1 VVDSTTQHTDPD
13 ARATRDPESSEA
25 LPDVES
31 RLRQLAEEVR
41 VRGREIDELQ
51 ASDKHRPWYR
61 QVSSIVAIGALVVS
75 LLSAVASYQLQTSAE
90 TRAQTRERVQD
101 RSDLRS
107 ILQRLI
113 VLPRELQELYTAYP
127 GSAAELS
134 RNVVSEYALLT
145 GQAVKIIEN
154 LDQVDDDDVSAS
166 EYNALATAL
175 SQMPGGHEEAR
186 TYFQRA
192 ADRANN
198 LTEEITAV
206 RSIGILEN
214 QMGAYDAMRAQYER
228 ALEVTRNEE
237 YPVTDFVRATTD
249 TETYVQWASHEIS
262 NGSCVDAE
270 RILNSAHEVA
280 TEAGVFVADASVS
293 ARYEALLV
301 SLSECVR

>member
-1 VVDSTTQHTDPD
+1 M
-13 ARATRDPESSEA
+13 RE
-25 LPDVES
+25 
-31 RLRQLAEEVR
+31 LAEEVR
-41 VRGREIDELQ
+41 IRGREIDELQ

-61 QVSSIVAIGALVVS
+61 QVSSIVAIGALIVS

-249 TETYVQWASHEIS
+249 TETYVQWASHEIA

-270 RILNSAHEVA
+270 RILDSAFA
-280 TEAGVFVADASVS
+280 ADASVS

-301 SLSECVR
+301 SLSDCVR

>member
-1 VVDSTTQHTDPD
+1 MP
-13 ARATRDPESSEA
+13 
-25 LPDVES
+25 LPDVDS

-51 ASDKHRPWYR
+51 ATDKHRPWYR

-113 VLPRELQELYTAYP
+113 VLPREIQELYTAYP
-127 GSAAELS
+127 GAAAELS
-134 RNVVSEYALLT
+134 RNVISEYALLT

-154 LDQVDDDDVSAS
+154 LDQADDDDVSAS

-186 TYFQRA
+186 TYYQRA

-214 QMGAYDAMRAQYER
+214 QMGSYEAMRAQYER
-228 ALEVTRNEE
+228 ALEVTQE
-237 YPVTDFVRATTD
+237 YPSTDFIRAATD
-249 TETYVQWASHEIS
+249 TETYLQWATHEVS
-262 NGSCVDAE
+262 NGSCDDAE
-270 RILNSAHEVA
+270 RILNSAYEVA
-280 TEAGVFVADASVS
+280 TEEGVFTADASVS
-293 ARYEALLV
+293 ARYQALLV
-301 SLSECVR
+301 SLSECH

>member
-1 VVDSTTQHTDPD
+1 MVDSTAQHTDPD
-13 ARATRDPESSEA
+13 ALATRDPESSDP

-31 RLRQLAEEVR
+31 RLRELAEEVR
-41 VRGREIDELQ
+41 IRGREIDELQ

-61 QVSSIVAIGALVVS
+61 QVSSIVAIGALIVS

-249 TETYVQWASHEIS
+249 TETYVQWASHEIA

-270 RILNSAHEVA
+270 RILDSAYEIA
-280 TEAGVFVADASVS
+280 TETGVFAADASVS

-301 SLSECVR
+301 SLSDCVR

>member
-1 VVDSTTQHTDPD
+1 VVDSTAQHTDPD
-13 ARATRDPESSEA
+13 ALATRDPESSDP

-31 RLRQLAEEVR
+31 RLRELAEEVR
-41 VRGREIDELQ
+41 IRGREIDELQ

-61 QVSSIVAIGALVVS
+61 QVSSIVAIGALIVS

-249 TETYVQWASHEIS
+249 TETYVQWASHEIA

-270 RILNSAHEVA
+270 RILDSAYEIA
-280 TEAGVFVADASVS
+280 TETGVFAADASVS

-301 SLSECVR
+301 SLSDCVR